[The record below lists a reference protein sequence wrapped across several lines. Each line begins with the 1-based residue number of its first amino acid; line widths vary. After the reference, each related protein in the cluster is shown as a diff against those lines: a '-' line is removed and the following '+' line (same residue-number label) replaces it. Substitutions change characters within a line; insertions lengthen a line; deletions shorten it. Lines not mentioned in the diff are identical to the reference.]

1 MKKKSLSQLQ
11 DQFQRHFNDFVSK
24 QIALAENPLRFSTG
38 TKPTH
43 DVYSDRL
50 FQWNYE
56 KYNALCQKHF
66 SDRSQYWS
74 DRAPENIEAF
84 LREYFDK
91 PFLALQTIHL
101 YTNNATGYPVWQFGY
116 TLS

>member
-1 MKKKSLSQLQ
+1 MSKTSYFPNIEQYEQLVYEFIQ
-11 DQFQRHFNDFVSK
+11 E
-24 QIALAENPLRFSTG
+24 QITLTENPLRFSTG

-56 KYNALCQKHF
+56 KYNTLCQKHF

-91 PFLALQTIHL
+91 PLLALQTIHE
-101 YTNNATGYPVWQFGY
+101 YTNNATSYPVWQFGY